1 MLVRKLC
8 FVKLSE
14 NILCMFAEVV
24 MRLGKHFSINLL
36 LSCELRI
43 FFLEHS
49 MHMGKGE

>member
-8 FVKLSE
+8 LVKLPE

-36 LSCELRI
+36 LSCELKKI
-43 FFLEHS
+43 KFGALNAY
-49 MHMGKGE
+49 G